1 MSETRDRIS
10 RSGGLLEGTRSGPK
24 TSALQSRIEK
34 TTGVVC
40 SSRVSFAEEDYL
52 REGESI

>member
-10 RSGGLLEGTRSGPK
+10 LAGGVLEGTHSGPK

-34 TTGVVC
+34 TTAVVC
-40 SSRVSFAEEDYL
+40 SSRFSFAEEDYL